1 MFGELPLLSILVKS
15 GISSWAVV
23 FILMCLSVGVWAVM
37 LLKWVGNRKK
47 EASFRR
53 WLDLMGGSA
62 SFQDLLKLS
71 KTMPNSQ
78 MARISQSA
86 LDEMQTL
93 SAQVSRDTLDFRGQL
108 ISESIERAVDVEK
121 QRNDHYLVYLA
132 FCSAT
137 APVLGLLG
145 TIWGIMNAFYA
156 IGQQGSASLTVVAPG
171 IAEALV
177 TTLVGLLV
185 AIPASIGY
193 NVFVAFNR
201 KAEAI
206 MYRFGSELV
215 SLFKRGDLTVME
227 RGSRPVTKDY
237 AP

>member
-1 MFGELPLLSILVKS
+1 MFGELPLFSILVKS
-15 GISSWAVV
+15 GASSWAVV
-23 FILMCLSVGVWAVM
+23 AALTVLSVGVWAVI
-37 LLKWVGNRKK
+37 LIKWLGNRKK
-47 EASFRR
+47 DSSFKR
-53 WLDLMGGSA
+53 WIDLMGESS
-62 SFQDLLKLS
+62 SFQDLFKLTKS
-71 KTMPNSQ
+71 MPNSQ
-78 MARISQSA
+78 MARITRSA
-86 LDEMQTL
+86 LHEMEAI

-108 ISESIERAVDVEK
+108 IEESIERAVDVEK

-215 SLFKRGDLTVME
+215 SLFKRGDLTSLE
-227 RGSRPVTKDY
+227 RTSAR
-237 AP
+237 